1 MDDEPLLIANE
12 FAEVHVRRV
21 MTRNGMRLEISS
33 PRTAT
38 AVRLDP
44 LELEVLTRQEPEFYS
59 DLLEKGT

>member
-1 MDDEPLLIANE
+1 MDDEALLIANE
-12 FAEVHVRRV
+12 FAEVRVRRV
-21 MTRNGMRLEISS
+21 LTRNGVRLEISS

-44 LELEVLTRQEPEFYS
+44 MELEVLTRQAPEFFT

>member
-12 FAEVHVRRV
+12 FAEVLVRRV
-21 MTRNGMRLEISS
+21 LTRNGMRLEISS

-38 AVRLDP
+38 TVRLDP
-44 LELEVLTRQEPEFYS
+44 LELESLTKQTPEFYS

>member
-21 MTRNGMRLEISS
+21 LTRNGVRLEIFS

-38 AVRLDP
+38 TIRLDP
-44 LELEVLTRQEPEFYS
+44 LELEVLTRQGPEFYS
-59 DLLEKGT
+59 GLLEQST